1 MRPGWLRVSV
11 FTALIGVALV
21 SGYRVV
27 LLERELGEGRGGER
41 EFAENAWGVAAS
53 LAELRASQLAYVAAD
68 SDRAFQAQQIAAH
81 TDAVV
86 AGLAELTRLAS
97 ASGASRAIEAASEAV
112 GDLQGVDAASREHAA
127 AGEADLARDLLLAD
141 GTELGAEAAGHVARA
156 LGLERTT
163 REAAGARQASTQA
176 QAFFLATGSGILA
189 ALLTFFA
196 ALRRA
201 RAGEGDAAAAPA
213 AAPGVDSGLQPA
225 TGSSLLDLTL
235 TAETEEAASPVS
247 AADAPAP
254 EPVVP
259 ELDLPA
265 AAVICTDLG
274 SLASATDLPDL
285 LGRAAELLNASGMIV
300 WVNDGSGEA
309 LRPAVCHGYSP
320 AMLAR
325 LGAIPHDS
333 ENATASAF
341 REGRMHVVPADS
353 TGSGAIVAPLISSI
367 NCFGVLSAELREG
380 WEARRDVQSLTRI
393 IAAQLATLVA
403 PDAAASPASQRAQA

>member
-1 MRPGWLRVSV
+1 MRLGWLRVSV
-11 FTALIGVALV
+11 FTALIGVALASSYWV
-21 SGYRVV
+21 A
-27 LLERELGEGRGGER
+27 LLDREIGEGRGGDR

-53 LAELRASQLAYVAAD
+53 LAELRASQLAYIAAD
-68 SDRAFQAQQIAAH
+68 ADRAFQAEQIAAH
-81 TDAVV
+81 TDAIA

-97 ASGASRAIEAASEAV
+97 ASGASRAIEAASEAI
-112 GDLQGVDAASREHAA
+112 GDLQGVGAASRERVA
-127 AGEADLARDLLLAD
+127 AGETGLARDLLLAD

-156 LGLERTT
+156 LGLERTA
-163 REAAGARQASTQA
+163 RDDAAARQAVTQA
-176 QAFFLATGSGILA
+176 RAFFLATGSGVLA

-196 ALRRA
+196 ALLRA
-201 RAGEGDAAAAPA
+201 RDGEGDDAADPA
-213 AAPGVDSGLQPA
+213 AAGVDSGVQPA

-235 TAETEEAASPVS
+235 TADTEEDVSPAA

-265 AAVICTDLG
+265 AAVVCTDLG
-274 SLASATDLPDL
+274 SLASATELPDL

-309 LRPAVCHGYSP
+309 LRPAVCHGYSQ
-320 AMLAR
+320 AMIAR

-403 PDAAASPASQRAQA
+403 PDAAAAPGSQRAQA

>member
-11 FTALIGVALV
+11 FTALIGVALA
-21 SGYRVV
+21 SGYWVA
-27 LLERELGEGRGGER
+27 LLDRQIDEGRDGER
-41 EFAENAWGVAAS
+41 EFAESAWGVAAS

-68 SDRAFQAQQIAAH
+68 ADRAFQAEQVAAH

-86 AGLAELTRLAS
+86 AGLAELTRRAS
-97 ASGASRAIEAASEAV
+97 ASGALRAIEAASEAV
-112 GDLQGVDAASREHAA
+112 GDLQGVDAASREYIA
-127 AGEADLARDLLLAD
+127 AGETGLARDLLLAD
-141 GTELGAEAAGHVARA
+141 GTEFGAEAAGHVARA

-163 REAAGARQASTQA
+163 RDAAGARQAVTRA
-176 QAFFLATGSGILA
+176 RALMLATGGGILA
-189 ALLTFFA
+189 ALLTLFA
-196 ALRRA
+196 ALRRGGVGEDE
-201 RAGEGDAAAAPA
+201 AGAPA
-213 AAPGVDSGLQPA
+213 SAPGVDSGAQPA

-235 TAETEEAASPVS
+235 TAEAEEDVSPAS
-247 AADAPAP
+247 AADVPSP
-254 EPVVP
+254 EPTVR

-274 SLASATDLPDL
+274 SLASAADLPDL

-300 WVNDGSGEA
+300 WVNDGTGEA
-309 LRPAVCHGYSP
+309 LRPAVCHGYSQ

-353 TGSGAIVAPLISSI
+353 TGSGAIVAPLVSSI

-403 PDAAASPASQRAQA
+403 PDSAAAPASQRAQA

>member
-1 MRPGWLRVSV
+1 MRLGWLRVSV
-11 FTALIGVALV
+11 FTALIGVALA
-21 SGYRVV
+21 SGYWVA
-27 LLERELGEGRGGER
+27 LLDREIGEGRSGER
-41 EFAENAWGVAAS
+41 EFAESAWKVAAS
-53 LAELRASQLAYVAAD
+53 LAELRASQLAYIAAD
-68 SDRAFQAQQIAAH
+68 ADRAFQAEQIAAH

-112 GDLQGVDAASREHAA
+112 GDLQGVDAASREHVA
-127 AGEADLARDLLLAD
+127 AGETDQAGDLLLAD
-141 GTELGAEAAGHVARA
+141 GTELAAEAAGHVARA

-163 REAAGARQASTQA
+163 REAAGARQAATQA
-176 QAFFLATGSGILA
+176 QAFFLAIGGGVLA
-189 ALLTFFA
+189 ALLMLFA

-201 RAGEGDAAAAPA
+201 RAGEGDVGAAPA
-213 AAPGVDSGLQPA
+213 AALGVESGMQPA

-235 TAETEEAASPVS
+235 TAEAEEDLSPAS
-247 AADAPAP
+247 AADVPAP
-254 EPVVP
+254 EPIAR

-274 SLASATDLPDL
+274 SLASAADLPDL

-309 LRPAVCHGYSP
+309 LRPAVCHGYSQ

-353 TGSGAIVAPLISSI
+353 TGSGAIVAPLVSSI

-403 PDAAASPASQRAQA
+403 PDAAAAPASRAQA

>member
-1 MRPGWLRVSV
+1 MRPGWLRLSV

-21 SGYRVV
+21 SGYWVV
-27 LLERELGEGRGGER
+27 LLDRQLGEGRGGER

-53 LAELRASQLAYVAAD
+53 LAELRASQLAYIAAD
-68 SDRAFQAQQIAAH
+68 ADRAFQAEQIAAQ

-112 GDLQGVDAASREHAA
+112 GDLQGVDAASREHVA
-127 AGEADLARDLLLAD
+127 AGETDLARDLVLAD

-156 LGLERTT
+156 LGLERTA
-163 REAAGARQASTQA
+163 RDAAGARQAVTQA
-176 QAFFLATGSGILA
+176 RAFLVATGSGVLA
-189 ALLTFFA
+189 ALLTFFV
-196 ALRRA
+196 ALRRGSA
-201 RAGEGDAAAAPA
+201 GDADTVGVPA
-213 AAPGVDSGLQPA
+213 TVPGVDSGVPA

-235 TAETEEAASPVS
+235 SAETAEDASPVP
-247 AADAPAP
+247 AADVPAP
-254 EPVVP
+254 EPVVT

-274 SLASATDLPDL
+274 SLASATELPDL
-285 LGRAAELLNASGMIV
+285 LGRAAEVLNASGMIV

-309 LRPAVCHGYSP
+309 LRPAVCHGYSQ

-333 ENATASAF
+333 ENATASAY

-353 TGSGAIVAPLISSI
+353 TGSGAIVAPLVSSI
-367 NCFGVLSAELREG
+367 TCFGVLSAELREG

-403 PDAAASPASQRAQA
+403 PDAAAPPASQRAQA

>member
-1 MRPGWLRVSV
+1 MRPGWLRLSV
-11 FTALIGVALV
+11 FTALIGVALA

-27 LLERELGEGRGGER
+27 LLDREIGEGRGGER

-53 LAELRASQLAYVAAD
+53 LAELRASQLAYIAAD
-68 SDRAFQAQQIAAH
+68 ADRAFQAEQIAAH
-81 TDAVV
+81 TDAIA

-112 GDLQGVDAASREHAA
+112 GDLQGVGAASRERVA
-127 AGEADLARDLLLAD
+127 AGETGLARDLLLAD

-156 LGLERTT
+156 LGLER
-163 REAAGARQASTQA
+163 AARDGTAARQALTQA
-176 QAFFLATGSGILA
+176 RAFFLATGSGVLA

-196 ALRRA
+196 ALLRA
-201 RAGEGDAAAAPA
+201 RVGEGDDDAP
-213 AAPGVDSGLQPA
+213 AAPGVDSGVQPA

-235 TAETEEAASPVS
+235 TADTEEDVSPAS

-254 EPVVP
+254 EPIVP
-259 ELDLPA
+259 ELDLPS

-274 SLASATDLPDL
+274 SLASATELPDL

-309 LRPAVCHGYSP
+309 LRPAICHGYSQ
-320 AMLAR
+320 AMIAR

-403 PDAAASPASQRAQA
+403 PDAAAASPASQRAQA

>member
-11 FTALIGVALV
+11 FTALIGVALA
-21 SGYRVV
+21 SGYWAA
-27 LLERELGEGRGGER
+27 LLDRQIDEGRGGER
-41 EFAENAWGVAAS
+41 EFAESAWGVAAS

-68 SDRAFQAQQIAAH
+68 ADRSFQAEQVAAH

-86 AGLAELTRLAS
+86 AGLAELTRRAS

-112 GDLQGVDAASREHAA
+112 GDLQGVNAASREHIA
-127 AGEADLARDLLLAD
+127 AGETGLARDLLLAD
-141 GTELGAEAAGHVARA
+141 GTEFAAEAAGHVARA
-156 LGLERTT
+156 LSLERTT
-163 REAAGARQASTQA
+163 RDAAGARQAVTQA
-176 QAFFLATGSGILA
+176 QAFFLATGSGVLA

-201 RAGEGDAAAAPA
+201 HAGEGDVVGAPA
-213 AAPGVDSGLQPA
+213 AAGGESGAQPA

-235 TAETEEAASPVS
+235 SAETEEDASPAS
-247 AADAPAP
+247 AADVPAP
-254 EPVVP
+254 EPIVR

-274 SLASATDLPDL
+274 SLASAADLPDL

-309 LRPAVCHGYSP
+309 LRPAVCHGYSQ

-353 TGSGAIVAPLISSI
+353 TGSGAIVAPLVSSI

-403 PDAAASPASQRAQA
+403 PDAAAAPASQRAQA

>member
-1 MRPGWLRVSV
+1 MRLGWLRVSV
-11 FTALIGVALV
+11 FTALIGVALASSYWV
-21 SGYRVV
+21 A
-27 LLERELGEGRGGER
+27 LLDREIGEGRGGDR

-53 LAELRASQLAYVAAD
+53 LAELRASQLAYIAAD
-68 SDRAFQAQQIAAH
+68 ADRAFQAEQIAAH
-81 TDAVV
+81 TDAIA

-97 ASGASRAIEAASEAV
+97 ASGASRAIEAASEAI
-112 GDLQGVDAASREHAA
+112 GDLQGVGAASRERVA
-127 AGEADLARDLLLAD
+127 AGETGLARDLLLAD
-141 GTELGAEAAGHVARA
+141 GTELGAEAAGHVTRA
-156 LGLERTT
+156 LGLERTA
-163 REAAGARQASTQA
+163 RDDAAARQAVTQA
-176 QAFFLATGSGILA
+176 RAFFLATGSGVLA

-196 ALRRA
+196 ALLRA
-201 RAGEGDAAAAPA
+201 RDGEGEDAADPA
-213 AAPGVDSGLQPA
+213 AAGVDSGVQPA

-235 TAETEEAASPVS
+235 TADTEEDVSPAA

-265 AAVICTDLG
+265 AAVVCTDLG
-274 SLASATDLPDL
+274 SLASATELPDL

-309 LRPAVCHGYSP
+309 LRPAVCHGYSQ
-320 AMLAR
+320 AMIAR

-403 PDAAASPASQRAQA
+403 PDAAAAPGSQRAQA